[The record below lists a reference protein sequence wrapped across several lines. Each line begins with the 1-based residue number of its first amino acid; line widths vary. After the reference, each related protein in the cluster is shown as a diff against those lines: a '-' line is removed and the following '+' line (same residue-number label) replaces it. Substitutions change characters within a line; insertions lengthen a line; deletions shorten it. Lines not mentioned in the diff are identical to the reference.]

1 MMPLAIEATVPSAST
16 IWRAIKLQRRADTGG
31 SSHGAEHRGRM
42 KAGLVGE
49 RRRDRT
55 EPAHRFDTDSDAE
68 QRGAAV
74 EIVPLTGRQHR
85 RHHHRAGMD
94 RAALERIVEILA
106 MDRRA
111 VDQRSRRCRQRARV
125 ADRGTRPVVIA
136 RGKHGLHIIL
146 VARCDGEAD
155 DIDQQVFAL
164 GAHSIGQARRIE
176 RTNLLRQMFGDG
188 GFGQFV

>member
-1 MMPLAIEATVPSAST
+1 MPS
-16 IWRAIKLQRRADTGG
+16 K
-31 SSHGAEHRGRM
+31 
-42 KAGLVGE
+42 
-49 RRRDRT
+49 
-55 EPAHRFDTDSDAE
+55 
-68 QRGAAV
+68 RGAAV
-74 EIVPLTGRQHR
+74 EVVPLAGRQYR
-85 RHHHRAGMD
+85 RHDNCAGMD

-146 VARCDGEAD
+146 VARRDGEAD
-155 DIDQQVFAL
+155 DIDQQIFAL
-164 GAHSIGQARRIE
+164 APHSIGQARRIE
-176 RTNLLRQMFGDG
+176 RTNLLRQMLGNG